1 MSAPPKAARSPAARA
16 APAPQAPPA
25 LQEPASLQEPPALQ
39 EPADLAKL
47 LGDDII
53 FGRLAPGTRLVEDS
67 LIARFGVTRHFVR
80 QAFLELER
88 TGIVVREKNK
98 GVAVRSLAPREVAQI
113 YEVRELL
120 QRHAALR
127 IPLPAPPAVIEEL
140 ERLHAEYGRHLR
152 ARNFHGV
159 HEANDA
165 FHLALFAACGNS
177 HLVESIK
184 HYMWLSLPVRSKK
197 TADYDHAAASERDHH
212 LIIQLLKGTD
222 SWALAQLC
230 VDHLQGAKTAYLE
243 AAAGLPGSGP
253 QRERGDGRR
262 DRDRRADAPADSS

>member
-1 MSAPPKAARSPAARA
+1 MVETAIQPPSDAPVLDEPAA
-16 APAPQAPPA
+16 
-25 LQEPASLQEPPALQ
+25 
-39 EPADLAKL
+39 LAKL

-53 FGRLAPGTRLVEDS
+53 FGRLAPGTRLIEDAV
-67 LIARFGVTRHFVR
+67 IARFGVTRHFVR
-80 QAFLELER
+80 QAFAELER

-98 GVAVRSLAPREVAQI
+98 GVAVRSLTPREVSQI

-120 QRHAALR
+120 QRQAALR
-127 IPLPAPPAVIEEL
+127 IPLPAPQGVIAQL
-140 ERLHAEYGRHLR
+140 EDLHEQYGRHLR

-165 FHLALFAACGNS
+165 FHLAMFAACGNKY
-177 HLVESIK
+177 LVESIK

-230 VDHLQGAKTAYLE
+230 VDHLQGAKTAYLHQI
-243 AAAGLPGSGP
+243 A
-253 QRERGDGRR
+253 Q
-262 DRDRRADAPADSS
+262 ADAATP